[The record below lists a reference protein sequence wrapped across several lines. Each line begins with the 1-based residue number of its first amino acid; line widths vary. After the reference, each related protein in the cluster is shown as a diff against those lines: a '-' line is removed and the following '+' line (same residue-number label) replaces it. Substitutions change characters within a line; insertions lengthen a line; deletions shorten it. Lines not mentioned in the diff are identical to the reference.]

1 MSNGGALADLRNIG
15 PVTAEWCRQV
25 GIDTAEDLSSA
36 GAAETYVRIAD
47 TLRPD
52 ATLTLLWA
60 LAGAIFD
67 LDWRH
72 VPAEMKASLIEEVAC
87 LRAAAPPI
95 PGEAS

>member
-1 MSNGGALADLRNIG
+1 MSNGGALADLRNVG
-15 PVTAEWCRQV
+15 PVTAEWCRRV
-25 GIDTAEDLSSA
+25 GVDTAEDLSRK
-36 GAAETYVRIAD
+36 GAAETYVHIAD

-60 LAGAIFD
+60 LAGAMFD

-87 LRAAAPPI
+87 LRAVARSTQ
-95 PGEAS
+95 GEVN